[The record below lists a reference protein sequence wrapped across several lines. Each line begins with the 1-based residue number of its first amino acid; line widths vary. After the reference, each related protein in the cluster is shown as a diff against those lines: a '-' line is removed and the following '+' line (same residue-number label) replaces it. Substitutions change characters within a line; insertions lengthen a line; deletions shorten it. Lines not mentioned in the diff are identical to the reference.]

1 MKKILILCAFLP
13 GFISCNTENKKNVLT
28 GKWQIIH
35 IQDDNVSKEDLFD
48 LNYRYDPAKDTTK
61 AHLNFVN
68 DTAYVISNLLS
79 DEDEINYYEWNGDTL
94 FTNRERE
101 GYLIKGPENKDTMVL
116 YNREE
121 ELSLTLVKN

>member
-1 MKKILILCAFLP
+1 MKIIVVICTVLLA
-13 GFISCNTENKKNVLT
+13 FISCDTESKKNPLK

-48 LNYRYDPAKDTTK
+48 LNYKFDPAKDTTK
-61 AHLNFVN
+61 AHLNFIN
-68 DTAYVISNLLS
+68 DSTYVISNLIS
-79 DEDEINYYEWNGDTL
+79 DEDETNYYEWKGDTL